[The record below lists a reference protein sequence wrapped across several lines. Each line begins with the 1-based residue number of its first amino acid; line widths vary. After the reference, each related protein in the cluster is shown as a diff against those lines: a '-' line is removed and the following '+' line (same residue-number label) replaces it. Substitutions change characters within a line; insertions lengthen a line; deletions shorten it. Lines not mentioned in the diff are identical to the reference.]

1 MNFDVCS
8 FYSVLAT
15 PMITDMWSSYIVSD
29 LYVQICCLSTIVQ
42 QMSDLYGLSP
52 L

>member
-1 MNFDVCS
+1 MNSTTSMCVAFI
-8 FYSVLAT
+8 A
-15 PMITDMWSSYIVSD
+15 PMLTDMWSSYIVSD
-29 LYVQICCLSTIVQ
+29 LYVQVCCLSTIVQ